1 LNKKR
6 GLPARI
12 VRRVKRLW
20 NEQQAKRVLR
30 RFDAPYKLNVACG
43 MVYVDGWVNIDIN
56 RSLLAVDLVMNVIDG
71 LPFKD
76 ASCEAIYSE
85 HFIEHLTL
93 HEGVGFFQECYRV
106 LVPGGVVRTAT
117 PDLAYL
123 VDRYTAENW
132 REGQDWLERRPYRFI
147 QSPAE
152 MINVAFRW
160 WGHQWLYDAEELTRR
175 LREAGFM
182 EFRLA
187 EWGKSSHTAL
197 QGRET
202 RTESLLILEAVKGQ

>member
-1 LNKKR
+1 
-6 GLPARI
+6 
-12 VRRVKRLW
+12 
-20 NEQQAKRVLR
+20 VLR

-43 MVYVDGWVNIDIN
+43 RVYVDGWVNIDIDP
-56 RSLLAVDLVMNVIDG
+56 RLPAVDLVMNVTDG
-71 LPFKD
+71 LPFED
-76 ASCEAIYSE
+76 ASCEIIYSE
-85 HFIEHLTL
+85 HFIEHLSIT
-93 HEGVGFFQECYRV
+93 EGMSFFRESYRV

-152 MINVAFRW
+152 MLNVAFRW

-182 EFRLA
+182 EFHSA
-187 EWGKSSHTAL
+187 EWGKSSYPAM

-202 RTESLLILEAVKGQ
+202 RTESLLILEAVKGR